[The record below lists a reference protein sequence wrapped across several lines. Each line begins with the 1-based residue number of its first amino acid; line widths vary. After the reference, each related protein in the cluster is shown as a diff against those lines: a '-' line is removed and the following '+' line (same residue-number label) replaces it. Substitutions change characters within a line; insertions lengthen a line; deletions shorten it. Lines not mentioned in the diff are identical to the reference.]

1 MVPMVSLLQCKNNFI
16 ETKKH
21 CRYQWY
27 LWSNVIYN
35 YYKYNKFIRSK
46 IFLRENLRP
55 TKIIINRLEIAH
67 KSIQT
72 RAKFQSNL
80 GTRLNFIEKYI
91 FTWKA
96 SLVPTLVSLFQIKN
110 LFATKVPMVPN
121 NYVAMQ
127 QRYHRINN

>member
-67 KSIQT
+67 KPIRT
-72 RAKFQSNL
+72 RARFQSNL